1 MQIHRGQYQT
11 IGGSWSTSRHSGQLV
26 SGNEIEYFLIMS
38 MSEILEELP
47 RLGRLERAR
56 VWQRLEEIEM
66 ESVEETPEVLEAIDA
81 GRCSIRMGQENSIE
95 HARNLI
101 AQWITK
107 SS

>member
-1 MQIHRGQYQT
+1 
-11 IGGSWSTSRHSGQLV
+11 
-26 SGNEIEYFLIMS
+26 

-47 RLGRLERAR
+47 RLGRSERAK

-66 ESVEETPEVLEAIDA
+66 ETVEETPEMLEAIDA
-81 GRCSIRMGQENSIE
+81 ARFSIRLGQENSIE

-101 AQWITK
+101 AQWTTK